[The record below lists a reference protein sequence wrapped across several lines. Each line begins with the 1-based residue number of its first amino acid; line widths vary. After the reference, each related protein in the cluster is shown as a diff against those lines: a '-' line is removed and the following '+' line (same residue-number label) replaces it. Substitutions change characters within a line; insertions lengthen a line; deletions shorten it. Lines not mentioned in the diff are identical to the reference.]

1 MRLFIFIFLLALNT
15 PSFARSCGTISNGSR
30 KINVPC
36 PKRPLSRPV
45 VVAQQ
50 PLAAPVGEEKGAVA
64 TVTPVATATPA
75 PPRSVQIAAP
85 STFSDRQQRIKTNV
99 NQLAQYHQMDSALVH
114 AVISV
119 ESGYQQSAVSN
130 KGAIGLMQLMP
141 ATASYL
147 RVNPHDELSNIDG
160 GIRYLKEQLQR
171 FHRIDLALAAYNA
184 GPQNVIRYGGLPP
197 FSETRAYV
205 QRVMAYHTKYQNDWK
220 EHIQ

>member
-1 MRLFIFIFLLALNT
+1 MRLFIFIFLLVLNAA
-15 PSFARSCGTISNGSR
+15 SFARSCGTISNGSR
-30 KINVPC
+30 KMTVPC

-50 PLAAPVGEEKGAVA
+50 PLIAPLGEEKSAAA
-64 TVTPVATATPA
+64 TVTPVATPTPR
-75 PPRSVQIAAP
+75 PVQIAAP
-85 STFSDRQQRIKTNV
+85 SSFSDRQQRIKTNV
-99 NQLAQYHQMDSALVH
+99 NQLANYHQMDNALVH

-119 ESGYQQSAVSN
+119 ESGYQQSAVSH

-171 FHRIDLALAAYNA
+171 FQRIDLALAAYNA

-205 QRVMAYHTKYQNDWK
+205 RRVMAYHTKYQNDWK